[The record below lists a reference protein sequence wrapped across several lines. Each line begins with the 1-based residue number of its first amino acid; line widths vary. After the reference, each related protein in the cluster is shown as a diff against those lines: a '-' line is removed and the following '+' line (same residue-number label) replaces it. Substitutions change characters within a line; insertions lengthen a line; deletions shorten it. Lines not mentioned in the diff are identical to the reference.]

1 MAKQPSLDGQTL
13 WPHSPDA
20 ANNRLMEVHEQ
31 RSEGSRAQRPVSPA
45 TQLGF
50 TLLEVLIALVIAS
63 LALGVLFNSGLTGLL
78 TTQAASQDEQAI
90 ARARSHLTLAA
101 HASPLVAG
109 DWQGD
114 DGGGFAWH
122 LRVTRIANTAVRPAY
137 ALTPRRS
144 SSFPL
149 TLYAVTVW
157 INWAARGN
165 RREVRLDTEQIGQ
178 DSQ

>member
-1 MAKQPSLDGQTL
+1 MEEIRTL
-13 WPHSPDA
+13 ATDVVLRPRTAEEH
-20 ANNRLMEVHEQ
+20 
-31 RSEGSRAQRPVSPA
+31 RARCASVRA
-45 TQLGF
+45 TQRGF
-50 TLLEVLIALVIAS
+50 TLLEVLIALVIAG
-63 LALGVLFNSGLTGLL
+63 LALGVLFNAGLTGLL
-78 TTQAASQDEQAI
+78 ATQAASQDEQAI

-122 LRVTRIANTAVRPAY
+122 LRVTPTASTTVQPAY
-137 ALTPRRS
+137 AVASRGS

-157 INWAARGN
+157 ISWADRGN

-178 DSQ
+178 GSR

>member
-1 MAKQPSLDGQTL
+1 MLRRPSLVDQTL
-13 WPHSPDA
+13 RSHS
-20 ANNRLMEVHEQ
+20 RCSSCQ
-31 RSEGSRAQRPVSPA
+31 A
-45 TQLGF
+45 TQRGF

-78 TTQAASQDEQAI
+78 ATQAASQDEQAI
-90 ARARSHLTLAA
+90 ARARSHLTLAT

-114 DGGGFAWH
+114 DGGGFVWH
-122 LRVTRIANTAVRPAY
+122 LRVTRIASTAVRPAY
-137 ALTPRRS
+137 ALTPRAS

-157 INWAARGN
+157 ISWAARDN

-178 DSQ
+178 GSQ